1 MIDKKGKLFGKINI
15 VDLIIVIFVCV
26 AAVATVYKFGFS
38 AHKNVNQSDIT
49 LEYVLK
55 TSGVRSFTADKIT
68 IGDEIYDDETD
79 RFLGTVS
86 KVEKKEALGH
96 LQKADGEIVYTEKP
110 QRYDVYITVECDA
123 RLIGGGYFANGTKE
137 IGVFSEINIYSQDF
151 TCQTEVVSVGEK
163 N

>member
-1 MIDKKGKLFGKINI
+1 MIDNKGKLFGKVNI
-15 VDLIIVIFVCV
+15 VDLLIIVFVCV
-26 AAVATVYKFGFS
+26 AVAATVYKFGFS

-49 LEYVLK
+49 LQYVLK
-55 TSGVRSFTADKIT
+55 TSGIRSYTADSIT

-96 LQKADGEIVYTEKP
+96 LAKADGEIVYTEKP
-110 QRYDVYITVECDA
+110 ERFDVYITVECDA

-137 IGVFSEINIYSQDF
+137 IGVFSEIDIYSQDF